1 MDWKVRRKWSKFEVY
16 MKEHVFIFRNNCE
29 VVKLLNV
36 FHHKVFSVSFGIIE
50 KKDYLDEKPFHLFW
64 TPQLSLCNNFL
75 NIFNKY
81 NVLTLNKYTLE

>member
-36 FHHKVFSVSFGIIE
+36 FHHKVFSVSFVIVE
-50 KKDYLDEKPFHLFW
+50 KKNTVMKSFSIYFGHH
-64 TPQLSLCNNFL
+64 SLAFLNSFL

-81 NVLTLNKYTLE
+81 NVLTLDKYNLE

>member
-1 MDWKVRRKWSKFEVY
+1 

-36 FHHKVFSVSFGIIE
+36 FHHKVFSVSFVIVE
-50 KKDYLDEKPFHLFW
+50 KKNTVMKSFSIYFGNH
-64 TPQLSLCNNFL
+64 SLAFLNSFL

-81 NVLTLNKYTLE
+81 NVLTLNKYNLE

>member
-36 FHHKVFSVSFGIIE
+36 FHHKVFSVSFVIVE
-50 KKDYLDEKPFHLFW
+50 KKATVMKAFPFILD
-64 TPQLSLCNNFL
+64 T
-75 NIFNKY
+75 
-81 NVLTLNKYTLE
+81 TA